1 MKKQSAGSFVTDS
14 QHWHYL
20 HSRRAPRWRF
30 GIIVALVA
38 LAASVTVSSCGSAQ
52 GLASGSPTSAATPAG
67 SQDVSLT
74 WNPSASSGVFGYN
87 VYRASGSG
95 GPFTKLNTA
104 TLELTRFT
112 DTTIQTGQTY
122 YYVVTATGS
131 DNIESVYSNEIV
143 VPVP

>member
-1 MKKQSAGSFVTDS
+1 
-14 QHWHYL
+14 
-20 HSRRAPRWRF
+20 
-30 GIIVALVA
+30 
-38 LAASVTVSSCGSAQ
+38 
-52 GLASGSPTSAATPAG
+52 
-67 SQDVSLT
+67 
-74 WNPSASSGVFGYN
+74 

-104 TLELTRFT
+104 ALELTRFT

-131 DNIESVYSNEIV
+131 DNVESVYSNEIV